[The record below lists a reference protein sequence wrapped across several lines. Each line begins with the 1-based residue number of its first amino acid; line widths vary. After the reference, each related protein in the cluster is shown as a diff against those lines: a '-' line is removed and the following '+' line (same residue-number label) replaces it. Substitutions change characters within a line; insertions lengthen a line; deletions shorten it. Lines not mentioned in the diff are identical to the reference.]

1 MTCGICGT
9 MMTRKVSKM
18 QKLHVRLSVEVK
30 VSDKLFKRIIDKHN
44 TAQFGVCDV
53 DVEEIKD
60 EIDWDS
66 AKPVFEGW
74 DNGGYIPSSW
84 LTYDAV
90 ESGMYEADENGCRRK
105 EK

>member
-1 MTCGICGT
+1 
-9 MMTRKVSKM
+9 M

-30 VSDKLFKRIIDKHN
+30 VPDKLFKKIVDEHN
-44 TAQFGVCDV
+44 EPLFGLCDV
-53 DVEEIKD
+53 DAEEIKD

-74 DNGGYIPSSW
+74 DNGGYIPAGW

-90 ESGMYEADENGCRRK
+90 ESGLYEADENGVRRK
-105 EK
+105 EH